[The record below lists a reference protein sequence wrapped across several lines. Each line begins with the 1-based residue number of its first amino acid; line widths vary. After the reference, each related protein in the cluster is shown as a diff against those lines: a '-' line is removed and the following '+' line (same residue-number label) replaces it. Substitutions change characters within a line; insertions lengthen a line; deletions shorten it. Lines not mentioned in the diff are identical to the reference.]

1 MNSQSWW
8 DFPTSCFSC
17 RGRKMRESI
26 AQASGAAFL
35 ALTVLDQESVIQ
47 IIPEPLPQCYLCL
60 LDAELTGAA
69 RGEDSSATPR
79 SLSHSLA
86 NCMISENGLVSRLT
100 ALETGLLC
108 LSHKQ
113 ISPVS
118 CRWRQNMVFK
128 PNS

>member
-1 MNSQSWW
+1 MNSRNWW

-17 RGRKMRESI
+17 RGRKMRGPGSRI
-26 AQASGAAFL
+26 CHSDYSRAPA
-35 ALTVLDQESVIQ
+35 
-47 IIPEPLPQCYLCL
+47 QCYLCL
-60 LDAELTGAA
+60 LDAELTGMV
-69 RGEDSSATPR
+69 RLWQGENASATPR

-113 ISPVS
+113 VSPVN

>member
-1 MNSQSWW
+1 MNSRNWW

-17 RGRKMRESI
+17 R

-35 ALTVLDQESVIQ
+35 ALTDHLIAVPQT
-47 IIPEPLPQCYLCL
+47 PAQCYLCL
-60 LDAELTGAA
+60 LDAELTGMV
-69 RGEDSSATPR
+69 RLWQGENASATPR

-113 ISPVS
+113 VSPVN